1 MNLWRDRVPLT
12 LVGSSP
18 WLPYECVDILLGF
31 PQANFSNRTLRANRS
46 AIASGIDCFAAL
58 LAKKYRFL
66 VICTVKWDFSIVN
79 ESDRSILTSG
89 HWIVCVTPIRL
100 LGGFFL

>member
-1 MNLWRDRVPLT
+1 
-12 LVGSSP
+12 
-18 WLPYECVDILLGF
+18 
-31 PQANFSNRTLRANRS
+31 
-46 AIASGIDCFAAL
+46 L